1 MKRLNDKALN
11 TLEGLTI
18 ILVSILWLAI
28 FVHPWAGAAI
38 WGASMVA
45 NAKIGEEVDR
55 RTYKKRKVCER
66 KLEEMEN

>member
-1 MKRLNDKALN
+1 MKRLNDNILS

-18 ILVSILWLAI
+18 ILVSTLWLAV

-38 WGASMVA
+38 WGVSIVL
-45 NAKIGEEVDR
+45 NFKISDEVYDR
-55 RTYKKRKVCER
+55 THKKWLTCER